1 MKDKT
6 ASEDRPRK
14 RDEDRPRKRDE
25 ADDARRR
32 EKGLEALS
40 VSLPSL
46 TRKLFG
52 KRGFA
57 EGGLV
62 REWSAI
68 AGAELAAVTL
78 PLGLA
83 YPRRDR
89 RTDGV
94 LSLRVAPG
102 HALTV
107 QHLEP
112 ILIERV
118 NGYLGC
124 AAVARVKLRQGP
136 LKVAGTR
143 APRPAPDLSP
153 REETALRARTDR
165 VDDEDLRGALERLG
179 RAVLAG
185 DKKAAAKK
193 TGS

>member
-6 ASEDRPRK
+6 ASEDWPRK
-14 RDEDRPRKRDE
+14 RDK

-40 VSLPSL
+40 VTLPSL

-62 REWSAI
+62 REWSVI
-68 AGAELAAVTL
+68 VGAELAAVTL
-78 PLGLA
+78 PLRLA

-89 RTDGV
+89 RADGV

-102 HALTV
+102 HAVTV

-118 NGYLGC
+118 NGYLGR

-136 LKVAGTR
+136 LRVGTAR
-143 APRPAPDLSP
+143 TPRPAPDLSP
-153 REETALRARTDR
+153 REETALRARTDT
-165 VDDEDLRGALERLG
+165 VGDEDLRGALERLG

-193 TGS
+193 TGG